1 MIIGIGTDIIEIQ
14 RIEKVINK
22 TPRFYKTIYTEEERA
37 YYAAGHRKVESLAG
51 AFAAKEAV
59 SKALGTGFRG
69 FSPCDVEIRR
79 NELGKPE
86 VQLLG
91 GAKQVADELG
101 VDKIHLTISHCQG
114 YAVAYVIVE
123 GVDVR

>member
-14 RIEKVINK
+14 RIEKVISK
-22 TPRFYKTIYTEEERA
+22 TPRFYKTVYTEEERA
-37 YYAAGHRKVESLAG
+37 YYEAGHKKVESLAG

-69 FSPCDVEIRR
+69 FSPCDIEVKR
-79 NELGKPE
+79 NALGKPE
-86 VQLLG
+86 VHLLG

-101 VDKIHLTISHCQG
+101 VGRIHLTISHCQS
-114 YAVAYVIVE
+114 YSVAYVVVE
-123 GVDVR
+123 GVEEK